1 MAPNWLR
8 KLSKK
13 LIPASPPPYV
23 KPKRPKVINLLDM
36 QLEDRVTPATITWIN
51 AAGGS
56 WGTAANWDLG
66 RLPTTGDDVVIPDLG
81 PPGVDVSIAFTS
93 ASAFSQTYNSLSV
106 AESVTTNNITFFLS
120 SALNVPGT
128 FDLAGSTA
136 GVVLSSGDVT
146 VNGLIHT
153 SGNALL
159 RFAGTNH
166 QILGTG
172 RVELQNAGAGGA
184 SHIRLDTSGST
195 LTIGSSVTVRA
206 TGTSASNIYNNS
218 GVTNTTLINHGVI
231 ESTNAGIAVST
242 TNFTNSST
250 GTFRINGAS
259 NGVGT
264 INAPSWTNAGTFQ
277 ITTGALNLGG
287 TPTAGL
293 GTISQTG
300 GTVNLTGTINNT
312 GKTLVIPSGTWNL
325 TGSIT
330 GGTIQVAPG
339 ATFNTGNGALL
350 TDFTLTGSMNV
361 TANTPLLVR
370 GNMTLDNGSAINMA
384 NGSAMTF
391 DNTGPGGN
399 QSVLVP
405 TGTATIN
412 LSSANF
418 RQFGTSHAVSFGS
431 GLTVRGVGTIGQLPG
446 ANHVAGTW
454 QNAGTF
460 SANVSGQN
468 LNLDNFSSFLN
479 QAGGVWEA
487 VSGGHLYIAPQAG
500 WNNGGLVRVNGGTF
514 SFGGSVSP
522 AAFGFV
528 GGVMDTNRFQRTGGT
543 VNVVGTVNLGGGSIS
558 LDNTTGAWVLT
569 GDGTITNGTVVTT
582 GANILRSSSSGGR
595 GTLLD
600 AVTLDGTL
608 EVTANTALL
617 LRNDLTL
624 ANTAVVNVLSGGAL
638 TFDNT
643 SASSSQNVKVRNT
656 GDTAMVNLTSANTRQ
671 FGTSHTVTF
680 GAGVTVRG
688 YGQIGQLPGANHVA
702 GTWQNAGT
710 FSADVAS
717 QSLSLNDSNF
727 HSNLGGGLWGVT
739 NNGIFT
745 VGTNCSSANAGTIRV
760 TSGTFNHSGNWSSTG
775 TIDVQGG
782 TLNLGGTFAGASV
795 SDPGRFTRTGGTA
808 GTVNITGTLNNTGS
822 TLLLDANTGY
832 WNLNAGYIKGGT
844 IATKDGSV
852 LVAQSVSFNNYN
864 NTLDGVTL
872 DGSQNGPSNV
882 VIDLSSV
889 QRANVTAVNG
899 LTLNSTSINIG
910 DAAGTRDAGLI
921 FIGNQTLGGT
931 GSIVFGGNTN
941 NVLGVLNAASTIT
954 FSSGITI
961 RGKSGSIG
969 NSNSFNLRTDA
980 NFVHKGLLASDVT
993 GGTIILNSGSH
1004 TNQGTWRVESSR
1016 TLTITTSSWSN
1027 SGLIEAVGGTV
1038 NLGGSF
1044 VAASINEPGRFTR
1057 AGGALNLT
1065 GTITGD
1071 FQLNDVIGN
1080 LNFNGGTLKNGSFS
1094 IAAGSTSKLF
1104 ATTASS
1110 FLDNYTLNSPID
1122 MVTTPVSSGPSRLYI
1137 LNGLTINT
1145 DLPLGDNSGTNGTY
1159 AYVQFNG
1166 TQTLGGTGSLIFGTR
1181 TGGGA
1186 ANLTQQATTDV
1197 LTIGPNIT
1205 IRGTSGTIGW
1215 TSAKLVNLG
1224 TIRRD
1229 TGADQF
1235 VVNLGIGGVNA
1246 GTIDTTVTST
1256 AISSRTIISAG
1267 SATGAS
1273 WTNLGTITSAGSLYL
1288 GFQTTETWT
1297 NAGTITS
1304 TGGQVVFAGGFT
1316 QTKLGYFTTAPSTL
1330 VSLGV
1335 NSRFTGDLTLSD
1347 TTGSWE
1353 INGGIIANGMLA
1365 TSGSSALIARG
1376 GPTFNNYT
1384 INGNLDLTRYSQ
1396 TVFTGGTFTLNRVLP
1411 VGDSAGSFGLTFDVR
1426 NSPLW
1431 TGTGG
1436 LVWSSTTAHGFSGN
1450 NVPFTVDA
1458 GLTLQVQSLRV
1469 QSVSQFINKGTI
1481 IAGGNGKTLEFGGRV
1496 INQGTFRASNGGTI
1510 LMTGIVDNLASN
1522 VLNGGE
1528 WYVGASST
1536 LRLPST
1542 INTLNANVTLDGGNS
1557 NIYVGVSPSTT
1568 NALAGLTTIMA
1579 DGSLAIQNGRT
1590 FVPSATFN
1598 STGNLSIGAGSTFGD
1613 AATIFNQS
1621 GGTTTVNQTLR
1632 VGGGMTLTGG
1642 VLKGSGTVEGPVT
1655 NTGGSVAPGNSP
1667 GILNITGNYTQGS
1680 NGTLDLE
1687 IGGRDPDIPEFDR
1700 LRVTGTATL
1709 DGTVRITNINGFES
1723 APGDTFRVLSAA
1735 SRVGTFAK
1743 QDFPAPGG
1751 AGRQYKSAYD
1761 ATGLTIQTTKVPP
1774 LEFLG
1779 VATAS
1784 SMTPLD
1790 TAIDAN
1796 GNTYVVGSFT
1806 GTVDFDPNNVLSY
1819 DTLSRTIDSG
1829 FIAKYDANGK
1839 LLWLGDVSSYPF
1851 PVPDNASITKI
1862 AIDTRGNLNPADDRI
1877 VFTSSFD
1884 SGANYTLNNIAFY
1897 SGPSYLT
1904 NNMGWVVWLNSDG
1917 VPQSDLQFPFGAMAF
1932 GDLAFSPSGN
1942 LVVGGTFG
1950 VGGSGAVVVDYPTNT
1965 VTLNSAGAEDGFVAE
1980 YALTTGP
1987 NTITHV
1993 RSGRIGGTESDG
2005 LNGVATDS
2013 DGNVWVTGTFFS
2025 ATTNGLATLAEDPGT
2040 SLAADAFVLKLVPNG
2055 TTYSTPV
2062 AQSFGGSGGVSSTAI
2077 ETDSANNVIFGGQFR
2092 LSVDFD
2098 VLPNRAFTL
2107 TSGAGAF
2114 DGFLVKLSSN
2124 GDFIWARNIGGFNDD
2139 TIEDLAIDA
2148 DGNIYSTGTFT
2159 DRVDFDPL
2167 DGSYILQTNPTTN
2180 YQAFLLKLDAK
2191 GAFIW
2196 ATALGDYPGA
2206 SSSGTALATDG
2217 ERISSVGTFSNTVDF
2232 DPTDNQALRTGP
2244 GGYISFLKQKASP
2257 VVTISGLPV
2266 GSASEGTQISAIAKV
2281 VDPDSFR
2288 FLYAWSVLSGG
2299 STVATGTGSA
2309 ITFPANDQGF
2319 YTISVTVTDEVGNT
2333 GSATSTV
2340 AIVNAPPVLAPTAF
2354 GAGTNLFTGAAAA
2367 EAGTALASANGRVF
2381 IGSPGASANLGS
2393 VVIVP
2398 AGGGAATT
2406 LSNPNAAIG
2415 RFGATLITV
2424 GPRLAVAATGRA
2436 TDLNGV
2442 VHLFTESAGVY
2453 SVERSLSLT
2462 DGVLTDGFG
2471 TAMTSIG
2478 NLLAVSAPGR
2488 GVNGVAAGAVYLYDA
2503 TTGVLVRTIL
2513 NPSPVDGDKF
2523 GAALAS
2529 ANGLLIVGTP
2539 GDDTAGL
2546 NAGTVYVFDPGNG
2559 QLVRLITNPNPGFL
2573 NGEFGSTLAAN
2584 GNFLAVGAPNDDS
2597 DGTDAGGVY
2606 LYDLG
2611 SGASLGTLRSPNAT
2625 PANGRFGS
2633 SLAFNGNRL
2642 AVGANGDG
2650 TTVANSGTL
2659 FVYDVDDGSGTF
2671 QKLRHTL
2678 KKPAATGGERFGAA
2692 VVASGDDWYASAA
2705 TAGSAGTTWRFAA
2718 TAFLTLSATAI
2729 NENDLLTV
2737 SGSFADAGSGD
2748 AHTLIIDWGM
2758 PGNTPTRVN
2767 LAAGVNTFSLSNR
2780 YLDDNPTGTSIDTA
2794 NIRVRILDETP
2805 DLVAWDSSNNLFLR
2819 YDGGTNTL
2827 LGNFPIPLFYVTDW
2841 NVGPDGDI
2849 FHYEAPI
2856 LTRYSGL
2863 TGASL
2868 GSFVTLTSND
2878 TLKAFR
2884 FSPQGELWMLIESSS
2899 GTRLE
2904 RRDGWTGQVLG
2915 STATTE
2921 FPLFSFQTSPASM
2934 AFTANGTLVVTKNT
2948 TGEMYR
2954 FNSQA
2959 NQLELVG
2966 ATGLSLSSSVAF
2978 GTDGF
2983 LYVAGRQSG
2992 QPTILRV
2999 DPATG
3004 EAVGTLFTYEEFA
3017 PEFANYLLTATPD
3030 GSLYASFQ
3038 SLEDT
3043 TRRFDLAS
3051 GTSAPVSLSGF
3062 SYFFVPVA
3070 PMDEL
3075 PVPATVT
3082 VANLAPTVR
3091 ITAARNDVGTYTLKA
3106 LSADVGT
3113 LDPLT
3118 VNWKINGV
3126 AVAANADG
3134 TVTFNA
3140 ANTSATTVVVTVNDD
3155 DLGVVTSTFTVIVG
3169 TGNADT
3175 ITLGNTSANVNG
3187 TTLNYAAGTS
3197 RVVVYGLG
3205 GNDTINA
3212 SGNTA
3217 TPVEL
3222 VGGYGNDT
3230 LIGGNFDDVLRGNN
3244 PDDYNPNA
3252 PYTTEDQGA
3261 DSLVAGAGNDTL
3273 DGGLGNDSMI
3283 GGTGND
3289 YYIQVSGS
3297 TDLLSESGS
3306 TGIDTIDLVYS
3317 YRGVTLSLAYDAG
3330 QVQTVD
3336 TQSHEVMLSGTF
3348 ENLYGSGYGDVLS
3361 GNSVQNE
3368 LRGGL
3373 GDDQLFGSDPLV
3385 LSVSGVSDDDS
3396 LSGGA
3401 GNDTIDG
3408 GSGNDII
3415 FGTDALG
3422 TLPAGVSDDDSI
3434 RGGAGNDTIDGGSG
3448 NDIIFG
3454 TDALAILPVGVS
3466 DDDSIR
3472 GGSGNDTIDGGSG
3485 NDIIFGSTM
3494 LDTLPA
3500 GVSDDDSIRGG
3511 TGNDTIDGGSGNDI
3525 IFGST
3530 LLDTLPAGVSDD
3542 DSIRGGTGN
3551 DTIDGGS
3558 GNDIIFGTDA
3568 LATLPAGVS
3577 DDDSIRGGT
3586 GNDTIDGGA
3595 GNDIIFGSNP
3605 LDTLP
3610 AGVSDDDS
3618 IQGGAGNDTIDGGSG
3633 NDIIFGTDA
3642 LTILSAGVS
3651 DDDSIR
3657 GGAGNDTID
3666 GGAGN
3671 DIIFGS
3677 TLLDTLPAGV
3687 SDDDSIRGGA
3697 GNDTIDGGSGNDIIF
3712 GNQGDDQLVGGK
3724 GLDLFEGG
3732 SGNDRLVESV
3742 AGNVILDSAKLQVA
3756 GLPDE
3761 RLYDIEEAQLFG
3773 GAGADQIDASAFY
3786 GPVLLFGDAGNDTLI
3801 GGVFGDQLFG
3811 SSGQDSLDGGEGD
3824 DQLSPGSGNDH
3835 SDGGAG
3841 NDVYF
3846 MVPNGIDTIQDSQ
3859 GIDTLDLS
3867 AATLGVTLDL
3877 NLSGAQT
3884 VDTAGNVLVFNG
3896 SIENVRGTSFADVLI
3911 GSADRNILEGGGGID
3926 LVTGNDG
3933 ADTVQGDF
3941 TQLVY
3946 LDFDSATGPNE
3957 YFYSIEDRNL
3967 IQSRLE
3973 QDYAFPF
3980 SIVFTQTRPSIGRY
3994 GTIVLNAGA
4003 PGSNEALIA
4012 GLASELDFR
4021 NVNTGSVA
4029 LINANGFLG
4038 RRGQPAATSPNY
4050 VAFTST
4056 LIAHELGHLLGLRHN
4071 DSFGPIGASTDGQSY
4086 GIFSGLPQR
4095 SRVVNEQIT
4104 GNGTTAVQ
4112 YVFGIPKP
4120 VAMTNPLTLP
4130 NGSIYSNGLQVATF
4144 AVQIGGGVMITP
4156 VQGATNSVLSATF
4169 TAESAA
4175 TGGGVLSLVWSQPT
4189 ASSSVVVSYYYEAF
4203 RPGYTGPILA
4213 NETPLHIMASPVS
4226 VGTSILDALG
4236 NTFFGERELI
4246 RLAFTN
4252 AGVTFNEGALA
4263 TTTAPASLGGSAR
4276 AIGELPALAVPNL
4289 LPQGTRNYGLNLNV
4303 RATSI
4308 IGGIQRTLGGTGPSE
4323 NDVYA
4328 IQAKAGEFLTIEL
4341 LSSSLRQRMQ
4351 PVDGIVRV
4359 YNSAGQLVNYYGSP
4373 AINDDGFDNQ
4383 DPILIDI
4390 PIPADGTYYIEVD
4403 TFAGSPGSDTQAG
4416 GYELYLYSYTNP
4428 TAGGTRQ
4435 GGIGDTVVGGAG
4447 NDILSGSAGDDDY
4460 RGTATEDIILGATSN
4475 DFVRATNTAPT
4486 IGVQLNTTSPG
4497 TNDLLTATVTTEDT
4511 DGDPV
4516 YLTYVWRV
4524 NGEIVRTMGST
4535 TTTTDALDLSQLGYG
4550 NRGDVI
4556 TVAVASNDRIEVGNS
4571 ATASATVANT
4581 APTATVTLNTT
4592 TPGTNTLLVA
4602 TVTRSDAD
4610 GDPVTLTY
4618 RWFVNNTLVQT
4629 LNTTATTDSL
4639 DLAQPG
4645 FGKRGDTIRVEVMAF
4660 DIISS
4665 GMPASASAVVANAA
4679 PTATVVLNTA
4689 SPFTNDVLVA
4699 TASGSDGDGDALSFV
4714 YRWYVNNVLVAGA
4727 TTNTF
4732 DLGVTG
4738 NRGDTIR
4745 VEVEANDGT
4754 AASTTASA
4762 SAVVANTAPTASVTL
4777 NTASPRTNDILVAT
4791 ATGSDAD
4798 GDALSFVYRWYVNN
4812 VLVAGATTNTFD
4824 LGVTGNRGDTIRVEV
4839 EANDGTAASTTAT
4852 ASAVVA
4858 NTAPTATVTLNTASP
4873 FTNDVLVA
4881 TASGSDADGDA
4892 LSFVY
4897 RWYVNN
4903 VLVSGATTNTFDLAA
4918 QGNRGDTIRVEVE
4931 ANDGT
4936 AASTTATASAV
4947 VANTAPIAN
4956 SNSYTTFANT
4966 PLVVS
4971 GPGLL
4976 GNDTD
4981 LDSDTLS
4988 VVSHTN
4994 PSFGT
4999 VAVGSD
5005 GSFTYAPNNGFSGTD
5020 SFSYSIS
5027 DGFGGTATATVTIAV
5042 QSNGGTLV
5050 VAITDTPEY
5059 AAEGSAITLGSTV
5072 TGGTVP
5078 LNYSWT
5084 AVLGDSVIA
5093 TSSVADFTF
5102 TPADNGTFTIQLSV
5116 TDANGNTG
5124 TATQT
5129 ILVNN
5134 VAPTASV
5141 ARSGIVTATTVDV
5154 TVGLTNVIDPSTADH
5169 AAGFHYSFAT
5179 NANGLATS
5187 YLAAGTLAQT
5197 TFSFPQE
5204 LATRTIHLRVFDKN
5218 NGFTDS
5224 SLQVWIGSS
5233 GNDYFYGSPGIDLM
5247 FGLGGDDTLIGGS
5260 GNDWLDGGEGNDNLR
5275 AIEGDD
5281 ELFGGSGDDDLR
5293 GGSGSDYLEGGT
5305 GNDTIRGQ
5313 GGNDALWGGDG
5324 NDVLRGGGGGDLL
5337 NGEAGNDTLYG
5348 GGSGDQLFGG
5358 LGNDELRG
5366 RGGNDRLWGEEGDD
5380 ILFGGG
5386 GSDEVYGGA
5395 GNDTLVASNGGG
5407 DLLDGGDGDDTF
5419 WGWNG
5424 IYVDNTLVGGAGN
5437 DRIFNG
5443 NSLGGDLIL
5452 ARWSPTC
5459 DIEFLQG
5466 AEGCING
5473 IRGDSGDN
5481 VLDFSA
5487 TSIANVLTVDGQSGN
5502 DTITASPL
5510 SKGVLYTGSSG
5521 DDTLIG
5527 STATDRLDGGGGND
5541 VFRFLFRNTTG
5552 EDQVNDFRKG
5562 KDKLDLRAFG
5572 ITMSAIQLVR
5582 SGSDLLVK
5590 VALPASL
5597 GGGIFT
5603 IRLKGYSGSLD
5614 ASDFLF

>member
-1 MAPNWLR
+1 MSPNWLR

-13 LIPASPPPYV
+13 LIPTSPPPYV
-23 KPKRPKVINLLDM
+23 KPRRPKVINLLDM

-81 PPGVDVSIAFTS
+81 APGVDVSIAFTS
-93 ASAFSQTYNSLSV
+93 ASALTQTYNSLSV
-106 AESVTTNNITFFLS
+106 AESVTTNNITFVLS
-120 SALNVPGT
+120 TGLNVPGT
-128 FDLAGSTA
+128 FDLAGTTA

-166 QILGTG
+166 QILGKG

-184 SHIRLDTSGST
+184 SHIRFDTSGST
-195 LTIGSSVTVRA
+195 LTIGSSATVRA
-206 TGTSASNIYNNS
+206 TGTTASNIYNNS

-231 ESTNAGIAVST
+231 ESTNLGIAVT
-242 TNFTNSST
+242 TTSFTNSNT
-250 GTFRINGAS
+250 GAVRINGAS

-264 INAPSWTNAGTFQ
+264 INASTWTNLGAVQVAAGTLS
-277 ITTGALNLGG
+277 LNN
-287 TPTAGL
+287 AW
-293 GTISQTG
+293 S
-300 GTVNLTGTINNT
+300 
-312 GKTLVIPSGTWNL
+312 S

-330 GGTIQVAPG
+330 
-339 ATFNTGNGALL
+339 
-350 TDFTLTGSMNV
+350 
-361 TANTPLLVR
+361 
-370 GNMTLDNGSAINMA
+370 
-384 NGSAMTF
+384 
-391 DNTGPGGN
+391 
-399 QSVLVP
+399 
-405 TGTATIN
+405 
-412 LSSANF
+412 
-418 RQFGTSHAVSFGS
+418 VS
-431 GLTVRGVGTIGQLPG
+431 
-446 ANHVAGTW
+446 
-454 QNAGTF
+454 
-460 SANVSGQN
+460 
-468 LNLDNFSSFLN
+468 
-479 QAGGVWEA
+479 
-487 VSGGHLYIAPQAG
+487 
-500 WNNGGLVRVNGGTF
+500 
-514 SFGGSVSP
+514 
-522 AAFGFV
+522 
-528 GGVMDTNRFQRTGGT
+528 
-543 VNVVGTVNLGGGSIS
+543 
-558 LDNTTGAWVLT
+558 
-569 GDGTITNGTVVTT
+569 
-582 GANILRSSSSGGR
+582 
-595 GTLLD
+595 
-600 AVTLDGTL
+600 
-608 EVTANTALL
+608 
-617 LRNDLTL
+617 
-624 ANTAVVNVLSGGAL
+624 
-638 TFDNT
+638 
-643 SASSSQNVKVRNT
+643 
-656 GDTAMVNLTSANTRQ
+656 
-671 FGTSHTVTF
+671 
-680 GAGVTVRG
+680 
-688 YGQIGQLPGANHVA
+688 
-702 GTWQNAGT
+702 
-710 FSADVAS
+710 
-717 QSLSLNDSNF
+717 
-727 HSNLGGGLWGVT
+727 
-739 NNGIFT
+739 
-745 VGTNCSSANAGTIRV
+745 
-760 TSGTFNHSGNWSSTG
+760 
-775 TIDVQGG
+775 GG
-782 TLNLGGTFAGASV
+782 TLNLAGTFTTADLAN
-795 SDPGRFTRTGGTA
+795 FTRTGGTA
-808 GTVNITGTLNNTGS
+808 GTVNLTGTLDNTGN
-822 TLLLDANTGY
+822 TLTLDTANNGMGT
-832 WNLNAGYIKGGT
+832 LRLAGGT
-844 IATKDGSV
+844 LIGGVVTTAGGAVLQSASGTPTLNGVTISTGSDL
-852 LVAQSVSFNNYN
+852 LVN
-864 NTLDGVTL
+864 GVTL
-872 DGSQNGPSNV
+872 
-882 VIDLSSV
+882 SV
-889 QRANVTAVNG
+889 VNG
-899 LTLNSTSINIG
+899 LTLNGRATIQTSNLVFNG
-910 DAAGTRDAGLI
+910 S
-921 FIGNQTLGGT
+921 QTLGGSGEVLIT
-931 GSIVFGGNTN
+931 GN
-941 NVLGVLNAASTIT
+941 NVGVATGQTNMTLTVGPGVLIHAAAGISGTVGSTGTATGAVIVNQGTLAVDAAGSSITISSPSFTNAAATTTPTVTPGGRMLMSAAGTLSINSASWSNIGTIGVSAGT
-954 FSSGITI
+954 LNLGGGFNTASVMDPGRFS
-961 RGKSGSIG
+961 R
-969 NSNSFNLRTDA
+969 
-980 NFVHKGLLASDVT
+980 T
-993 GGTIILNSGSH
+993 GGT
-1004 TNQGTWRVESSR
+1004 
-1016 TLTITTSSWSN
+1016 
-1027 SGLIEAVGGTV
+1027 AGTV
-1038 NLGGSF
+1038 NLTGTLDNTGNTLTLDTANNGMGTLRLASGTLIGGVVTTAGGAVLQSASGTPTLNGVTISTGSDLLVAGATLVAINGLTVNGRATLQPNSLVFNGTQTLGGSGEVVLGTGGNVYVNQQNTTLTIGPNMLVR
-1044 VAASINEPGRFTR
+1044 VAPGTSGNVTVGSATSPSTGIAIVNQGTIAADATGTSLIVGGSLASFTNAAPTTTPTATPGGRLQVSAGTLTINTASWNNAGTIALTGGTLNLGGGFTASSFDTPARFNRT
-1057 AGGALNLT
+1057 GGALNLT

-1094 IAAGSTSKLF
+1094 IAAGSSSKLF

-1784 SMTPLD
+1784 SLTPLD

-2442 VHLFTESAGVY
+2442 VHLFTESAGDY

-2513 NPSPVDGDKF
+2513 NPTPVDGDKF

-2584 GNFLAVGAPNDDS
+2584 GNFLAVGAPNDDT

-2659 FVYDVDDGSGTF
+2659 FVYDVDVGSGTF

-2948 TGEMYR
+2948 TGELYR

-3205 GNDTINA
+3205 
-3212 SGNTA
+3212 
-3217 TPVEL
+3217 
-3222 VGGYGNDT
+3222 
-3230 LIGGNFDDVLRGNN
+3230 
-3244 PDDYNPNA
+3244 
-3252 PYTTEDQGA
+3252 
-3261 DSLVAGAGNDTL
+3261 
-3273 DGGLGNDSMI
+3273 
-3283 GGTGND
+3283 
-3289 YYIQVSGS
+3289 
-3297 TDLLSESGS
+3297 
-3306 TGIDTIDLVYS
+3306 
-3317 YRGVTLSLAYDAG
+3317 
-3330 QVQTVD
+3330 
-3336 TQSHEVMLSGTF
+3336 
-3348 ENLYGSGYGDVLS
+3348 
-3361 GNSVQNE
+3361 
-3368 LRGGL
+3368 
-3373 GDDQLFGSDPLV
+3373 
-3385 LSVSGVSDDDS
+3385 
-3396 LSGGA
+3396 
-3401 GNDTIDG
+3401 
-3408 GSGNDII
+3408 
-3415 FGTDALG
+3415 
-3422 TLPAGVSDDDSI
+3422 
-3434 RGGAGNDTIDGGSG
+3434 
-3448 NDIIFG
+3448 
-3454 TDALAILPVGVS
+3454 
-3466 DDDSIR
+3466 
-3472 GGSGNDTIDGGSG
+3472 
-3485 NDIIFGSTM
+3485 
-3494 LDTLPA
+3494 
-3500 GVSDDDSIRGG
+3500 
-3511 TGNDTIDGGSGNDI
+3511 
-3525 IFGST
+3525 
-3530 LLDTLPAGVSDD
+3530 
-3542 DSIRGGTGN
+3542 
-3551 DTIDGGS
+3551 
-3558 GNDIIFGTDA
+3558 
-3568 LATLPAGVS
+3568 
-3577 DDDSIRGGT
+3577 
-3586 GNDTIDGGA
+3586 
-3595 GNDIIFGSNP
+3595 
-3605 LDTLP
+3605 
-3610 AGVSDDDS
+3610 
-3618 IQGGAGNDTIDGGSG
+3618 
-3633 NDIIFGTDA
+3633 
-3642 LTILSAGVS
+3642 
-3651 DDDSIR
+3651 
-3657 GGAGNDTID
+3657 
-3666 GGAGN
+3666 
-3671 DIIFGS
+3671 
-3677 TLLDTLPAGV
+3677 
-3687 SDDDSIRGGA
+3687 
-3697 GNDTIDGGSGNDIIF
+3697 
-3712 GNQGDDQLVGGK
+3712 
-3724 GLDLFEGG
+3724 
-3732 SGNDRLVESV
+3732 
-3742 AGNVILDSAKLQVA
+3742 
-3756 GLPDE
+3756 
-3761 RLYDIEEAQLFG
+3761 
-3773 GAGADQIDASAFY
+3773 
-3786 GPVLLFGDAGNDTLI
+3786 
-3801 GGVFGDQLFG
+3801 
-3811 SSGQDSLDGGEGD
+3811 
-3824 DQLSPGSGNDH
+3824 
-3835 SDGGAG
+3835 
-3841 NDVYF
+3841 
-3846 MVPNGIDTIQDSQ
+3846 
-3859 GIDTLDLS
+3859 
-3867 AATLGVTLDL
+3867 
-3877 NLSGAQT
+3877 
-3884 VDTAGNVLVFNG
+3884 
-3896 SIENVRGTSFADVLI
+3896 
-3911 GSADRNILEGGGGID
+3911 
-3926 LVTGNDG
+3926 
-3933 ADTVQGDF
+3933 
-3941 TQLVY
+3941 
-3946 LDFDSATGPNE
+3946 
-3957 YFYSIEDRNL
+3957 
-3967 IQSRLE
+3967 
-3973 QDYAFPF
+3973 
-3980 SIVFTQTRPSIGRY
+3980 
-3994 GTIVLNAGA
+3994 
-4003 PGSNEALIA
+4003 
-4012 GLASELDFR
+4012 
-4021 NVNTGSVA
+4021 
-4029 LINANGFLG
+4029 
-4038 RRGQPAATSPNY
+4038 
-4050 VAFTST
+4050 
-4056 LIAHELGHLLGLRHN
+4056 
-4071 DSFGPIGASTDGQSY
+4071 
-4086 GIFSGLPQR
+4086 
-4095 SRVVNEQIT
+4095 
-4104 GNGTTAVQ
+4104 
-4112 YVFGIPKP
+4112 
-4120 VAMTNPLTLP
+4120 
-4130 NGSIYSNGLQVATF
+4130 
-4144 AVQIGGGVMITP
+4144 
-4156 VQGATNSVLSATF
+4156 
-4169 TAESAA
+4169 
-4175 TGGGVLSLVWSQPT
+4175 
-4189 ASSSVVVSYYYEAF
+4189 
-4203 RPGYTGPILA
+4203 
-4213 NETPLHIMASPVS
+4213 
-4226 VGTSILDALG
+4226 
-4236 NTFFGERELI
+4236 
-4246 RLAFTN
+4246 
-4252 AGVTFNEGALA
+4252 
-4263 TTTAPASLGGSAR
+4263 
-4276 AIGELPALAVPNL
+4276 
-4289 LPQGTRNYGLNLNV
+4289 
-4303 RATSI
+4303 
-4308 IGGIQRTLGGTGPSE
+4308 
-4323 NDVYA
+4323 
-4328 IQAKAGEFLTIEL
+4328 
-4341 LSSSLRQRMQ
+4341 
-4351 PVDGIVRV
+4351 
-4359 YNSAGQLVNYYGSP
+4359 
-4373 AINDDGFDNQ
+4373 
-4383 DPILIDI
+4383 
-4390 PIPADGTYYIEVD
+4390 
-4403 TFAGSPGSDTQAG
+4403 
-4416 GYELYLYSYTNP
+4416 
-4428 TAGGTRQ
+4428 
-4435 GGIGDTVVGGAG
+4435 
-4447 NDILSGSAGDDDY
+4447 
-4460 RGTATEDIILGATSN
+4460 
-4475 DFVRATNTAPT
+4475 
-4486 IGVQLNTTSPG
+4486 
-4497 TNDLLTATVTTEDT
+4497 
-4511 DGDPV
+4511 
-4516 YLTYVWRV
+4516 
-4524 NGEIVRTMGST
+4524 
-4535 TTTTDALDLSQLGYG
+4535 
-4550 NRGDVI
+4550 
-4556 TVAVASNDRIEVGNS
+4556 
-4571 ATASATVANT
+4571 
-4581 APTATVTLNTT
+4581 
-4592 TPGTNTLLVA
+4592 
-4602 TVTRSDAD
+4602 
-4610 GDPVTLTY
+4610 
-4618 RWFVNNTLVQT
+4618 
-4629 LNTTATTDSL
+4629 
-4639 DLAQPG
+4639 
-4645 FGKRGDTIRVEVMAF
+4645 
-4660 DIISS
+4660 
-4665 GMPASASAVVANAA
+4665 
-4679 PTATVVLNTA
+4679 
-4689 SPFTNDVLVA
+4689 
-4699 TASGSDGDGDALSFV
+4699 
-4714 YRWYVNNVLVAGA
+4714 
-4727 TTNTF
+4727 
-4732 DLGVTG
+4732 
-4738 NRGDTIR
+4738 
-4745 VEVEANDGT
+4745 
-4754 AASTTASA
+4754 
-4762 SAVVANTAPTASVTL
+4762 
-4777 NTASPRTNDILVAT
+4777 
-4791 ATGSDAD
+4791 
-4798 GDALSFVYRWYVNN
+4798 
-4812 VLVAGATTNTFD
+4812 
-4824 LGVTGNRGDTIRVEV
+4824 
-4839 EANDGTAASTTAT
+4839 
-4852 ASAVVA
+4852 
-4858 NTAPTATVTLNTASP
+4858 
-4873 FTNDVLVA
+4873 
-4881 TASGSDADGDA
+4881 
-4892 LSFVY
+4892 
-4897 RWYVNN
+4897 
-4903 VLVSGATTNTFDLAA
+4903 
-4918 QGNRGDTIRVEVE
+4918 
-4931 ANDGT
+4931 
-4936 AASTTATASAV
+4936 
-4947 VANTAPIAN
+4947 
-4956 SNSYTTFANT
+4956 
-4966 PLVVS
+4966 
-4971 GPGLL
+4971 
-4976 GNDTD
+4976 
-4981 LDSDTLS
+4981 
-4988 VVSHTN
+4988 
-4994 PSFGT
+4994 
-4999 VAVGSD
+4999 
-5005 GSFTYAPNNGFSGTD
+5005 
-5020 SFSYSIS
+5020 
-5027 DGFGGTATATVTIAV
+5027 
-5042 QSNGGTLV
+5042 
-5050 VAITDTPEY
+5050 
-5059 AAEGSAITLGSTV
+5059 
-5072 TGGTVP
+5072 
-5078 LNYSWT
+5078 
-5084 AVLGDSVIA
+5084 
-5093 TSSVADFTF
+5093 
-5102 TPADNGTFTIQLSV
+5102 
-5116 TDANGNTG
+5116 
-5124 TATQT
+5124 
-5129 ILVNN
+5129 
-5134 VAPTASV
+5134 
-5141 ARSGIVTATTVDV
+5141 
-5154 TVGLTNVIDPSTADH
+5154 
-5169 AAGFHYSFAT
+5169 
-5179 NANGLATS
+5179 
-5187 YLAAGTLAQT
+5187 
-5197 TFSFPQE
+5197 
-5204 LATRTIHLRVFDKN
+5204 
-5218 NGFTDS
+5218 
-5224 SLQVWIGSS
+5224 
-5233 GNDYFYGSPGIDLM
+5233 
-5247 FGLGGDDTLIGGS
+5247 
-5260 GNDWLDGGEGNDNLR
+5260 
-5275 AIEGDD
+5275 
-5281 ELFGGSGDDDLR
+5281 
-5293 GGSGSDYLEGGT
+5293 
-5305 GNDTIRGQ
+5305 
-5313 GGNDALWGGDG
+5313 
-5324 NDVLRGGGGGDLL
+5324 
-5337 NGEAGNDTLYG
+5337 
-5348 GGSGDQLFGG
+5348 
-5358 LGNDELRG
+5358 
-5366 RGGNDRLWGEEGDD
+5366 
-5380 ILFGGG
+5380 
-5386 GSDEVYGGA
+5386 
-5395 GNDTLVASNGGG
+5395 
-5407 DLLDGGDGDDTF
+5407 
-5419 WGWNG
+5419 
-5424 IYVDNTLVGGAGN
+5424 
-5437 DRIFNG
+5437 
-5443 NSLGGDLIL
+5443 
-5452 ARWSPTC
+5452 
-5459 DIEFLQG
+5459 
-5466 AEGCING
+5466 
-5473 IRGDSGDN
+5473 
-5481 VLDFSA
+5481 
-5487 TSIANVLTVDGQSGN
+5487 
-5502 DTITASPL
+5502 
-5510 SKGVLYTGSSG
+5510 
-5521 DDTLIG
+5521 
-5527 STATDRLDGGGGND
+5527 
-5541 VFRFLFRNTTG
+5541 
-5552 EDQVNDFRKG
+5552 
-5562 KDKLDLRAFG
+5562 
-5572 ITMSAIQLVR
+5572 
-5582 SGSDLLVK
+5582 
-5590 VALPASL
+5590 
-5597 GGGIFT
+5597 
-5603 IRLKGYSGSLD
+5603 
-5614 ASDFLF
+5614 